1 MSDAVELVLALVG
14 LVVGIVLMIAQFQL
28 FAIRRLLEML
38 VAQTQALPGDR
49 LGSVH
54 LGVGNPPPL
63 TPAQLHR
70 PADANL
76 PPLTPAR
83 KWRNR
88 VILGAILI
96 AVVALLIFG
105 IHAVIVAK

>member
-1 MSDAVELVLALVG
+1 
-14 LVVGIVLMIAQFQL
+14 
-28 FAIRRLLEML
+28 ML